1 MLSQNFQRLN
11 LTIACLSALFCLCP
25 LPTLDAQ
32 TKNNAYDNGSF
43 EQLNATLMQRSPSF
57 LASLFVVLIPA
68 ADLLLDLI
76 CNIFAF
82 LKSDNEVKKKKT
94 ETTVVVRL
102 SDVER
107 ILFIIG
113 IGIQSVVWFL
123 PVSTDLPTLKVVYF
137 STTNAGFLL
146 VGCPMLTF
154 LQRCTTTFTTLRA
167 TSVVCMFCLGF
178 FSFSVANLLNH
189 NPRSQRLLNYSGWLI
204 VGLAELLFISLILL
218 CGVNYCQSKIGTAS
232 SRKAIFSW
240 IRSLFRRT
248 EAGVKGGYDIDYDN
262 ELYANHIPAVYM
274 TSIVMM
280 IFSTIYVSAIG
291 AEQNVTAFERRN
303 YVIVIAEIMVLV
315 SELRI
320 RKNEHSRGLVRIP
333 SILKLNYHLIVWI
346 QN

>member
-1 MLSQNFQRLN
+1 MTPEYFQRLN

-25 LPTLDAQ
+25 LPALDAQ

-43 EQLNATLMQRSPSF
+43 EQLNATLIQRSPSF

-76 CNIFAF
+76 CNIFACV
-82 LKSDNEVKKKKT
+82 KSGNEVKKKKT

-107 ILFIIG
+107 FLFIIG

-154 LQRCTTTFTTLRA
+154 LQRCTTTFTILRA
-167 TSVVCMFCLGF
+167 TTIACMFCLGF
-178 FSFSVANLLNH
+178 VAFSVANLLNH
-189 NPRSQRLLNYSGWLI
+189 NPGSQRLLNYSGWLI

-218 CGVNYCQSKIGTAS
+218 CGVNYCQSKIGTTS
-232 SRKAIFSW
+232 SRQALLSW
-240 IRSLFRRT
+240 LTNAFHKT
-248 EAGVKGGYDIDYDN
+248 DAGLKGNYDVDDDC
-262 ELYANHIPAVYM
+262 ELYANYIPAVYM
-274 TSIVMM
+274 MSIFMM

-291 AEQNVTAFERRN
+291 ADQNVSAFERRN

-320 RKNEHSRGLVRIP
+320 RKNELARGLVRNLTTFI
-333 SILKLNYHLIVWI
+333 NA
-346 QN
+346 